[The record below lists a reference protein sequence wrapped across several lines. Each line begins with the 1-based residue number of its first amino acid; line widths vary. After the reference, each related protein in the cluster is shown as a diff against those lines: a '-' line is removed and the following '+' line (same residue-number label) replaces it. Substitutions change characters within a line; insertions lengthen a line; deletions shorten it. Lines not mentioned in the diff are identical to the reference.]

1 MPALDPVTGIP
12 LSLRDVMVAA
22 AYGRVLLNVPAI
34 DLVAGATLAVR
45 GASGAGKSTLLHV
58 LAGLR
63 PVNRG
68 QVLWG
73 QTDIACLSDAQ
84 ASDFRRRYIGQ
95 IFQDFLLFDEVSAL
109 ENAAVARL
117 FFPKAERTA
126 ILERA
131 ADALQSLG
139 LDPQDPRRAS
149 TYSGGERQRIAV
161 ARALAQRPAVL
172 LADEPTASLD
182 RAAADRLI
190 SDLLAAVRDHGI
202 GLICVTHDDALATR
216 LDRVLTL
223 TDGVT
228 ERVHAA

>member
-1 MPALDPVTGIP
+1 MPAPDPVTGLP

-22 AYGRVLLNVPAI
+22 SSGRVLLNVQAI
-34 DLVAGATLAVR
+34 DLAAGATLAVR

-68 QVLWG
+68 QVFWG
-73 QTDIACLSDAQ
+73 PTDIGSLSDTQ
-84 ASDFRRRYIGQ
+84 ASDFRRRHIGQ

-117 FFPKAERTA
+117 FSPKAERAA

-131 ADALQSLG
+131 AGALQSLG

-182 RAAADRLI
+182 RAAAERLI
-190 SDLLAAVRDHGI
+190 SDLLAVVRDHGL
-202 GLICVTHDDALATR
+202 GLICVTHDDALASR

-228 ERVHAA
+228 ERAHAA

>member
-12 LSLRDVMVAA
+12 LSLRDIMVAA
-22 AYGRVLLNVPAI
+22 ASGRVLLNVPAI

-73 QTDIACLSDAQ
+73 QTDIACLSVAQ

-117 FFPKAERTA
+117 FFPKAEREA

-139 LDPQDPRRAS
+139 LDPHDPRRAS

-228 ERVHAA
+228 ERAHAA

>member
-1 MPALDPVTGIP
+1 MPAPDPVTGLP
-12 LSLRDVMVAA
+12 LSLRDVMVVASS
-22 AYGRVLLNVPAI
+22 GRVLLNVPGI
-34 DLVAGATLAVR
+34 DLAAGATLAVR

-68 QVLWG
+68 QVFWG
-73 QTDIACLSDAQ
+73 QTDIASLSDTQ
-84 ASDFRRRYIGQ
+84 ASDFRRRHIGQ

-117 FFPKAERTA
+117 FSPKAERTA

-131 ADALQSLG
+131 AGALQSLG

-182 RAAADRLI
+182 RAAAERLI
-190 SDLLAAVRDHGI
+190 NDLLAAARDHGV
-202 GLICVTHDDALATR
+202 GLICVTHDDALASL
-216 LDRVLTL
+216 LDRILTL

-228 ERVHAA
+228 ERAHAA